1 MKNIVKGTRIFD
13 EMVEIDPWGVADI
26 KDYARLFTEFGI
38 TPFKELLN
46 RIEKPHLYM
55 RRGIIV
61 GHRGYEE
68 VLRAMNERSKFAVM
82 SGFMPSGRIHL
93 GGKMVMDEIIWHQ
106 RMGGDA
112 FACIADM
119 ESHSVR
125 GTSWKECKEIGLN
138 EYILSLVALGFDVER
153 GHIYFQSENKKLRD
167 LSFELGKEVNFSE
180 ISAIYGFSGDV
191 NISHM
196 ISVVMQNADILQ
208 PQLLEYGGPKPA
220 VIPVGV
226 DQDPHIRLTRDIA
239 SRMRMFRVEKR
250 LDKSK
255 KPLGIRIPSL
265 VISSRSDRLDK
276 PYISIRAKQEKRRF
290 TQLDREA
297 LEEIARRIEGTK
309 KIYEMH
315 IDVFGIEASEI
326 DRSMREIEEIVRAV
340 EMEYGGYGFSLP
352 AATYHRFMQGLT
364 GGKMSSSIP
373 ESYIA
378 LTEPPEEA
386 AKKVKQAK
394 TGGRATVE
402 EQRKLGGLPAQ
413 CTVYELMMSHLIE
426 EDAYV
431 KEIFEECKSGKRTCK
446 TCKSEAAELMFSF
459 IKNHQEERENAREV
473 LKKHE
478 TYKQWL

>member
-1 MKNIVKGTRIFD
+1 
-13 EMVEIDPWGVADI
+13 MVEIDPWGVADI

-46 RIEKPHLYM
+46 RIEEPHLYM

-138 EYILSLVALGFDVER
+138 EYILSLVALGFDVEK

-167 LSFELGKEVNFSE
+167 LAFELGREVNFSE

-239 SRMRMFRVEKR
+239 SRMRMFRVEKKWDDKKKR
-250 LDKSK
+250 IRVDIKPTYLERGALGELQKGVDELQGVLHVVKHKYHLDIELLDK
-255 KPLGIRIPSL
+255 LF
-265 VISSRSDRLDK
+265 VQ
-276 PYISIRAKQEKRRF
+276 AVEK
-290 TQLDREA
+290 
-297 LEEIARRIEGTK
+297 
-309 KIYEMH
+309 
-315 IDVFGIEASEI
+315 
-326 DRSMREIEEIVRAV
+326 IVRDV
-340 EMEYGGYGFSLP
+340 EIKYDGYGFFLP

-386 AKKVKQAK
+386 ARKVKRAK
-394 TGGRATVE
+394 TGGRVTVE
-402 EQRKLGGLPAQ
+402 EQKKHGGLPEQ
-413 CTVYELMMSHLIE
+413 CTVYDLLMSHLIE
-426 EDAYV
+426 EDDHV
-431 KEIFEECKSGKRTCK
+431 KEIFEDCKNGKRMCNACKSQ
-446 TCKSEAAELMFSF
+446 AAELMFSF
-459 IKNHQEERENAREV
+459 IKHHQEERERAKEV
-473 LKKHE
+473 LKGHE
-478 TYKQWL
+478 IYKRWFH

>member
-1 MKNIVKGTRIFD
+1 MSHQNIVKGTRIFD
-13 EMVEIDPWGVADI
+13 EMVEIDPWGTADI
-26 KDYARLFTEFGI
+26 KDYARLFEDFGI
-38 TPFKELLN
+38 SPFKELLS

-106 RMGGDA
+106 QMGGDA

-125 GTSWKECKEIGLN
+125 GTSWKDCKEIGLN
-138 EYILSLVALGFDVER
+138 EYILSLVALGFDVEK
-153 GHIYFQSENKKLRD
+153 GHIYFQSGNKELHD
-167 LSFELGKEVNFSE
+167 LAFELGLEVNFSE

-196 ISVVMQNADILQ
+196 ISVLMQNADILQ

-250 LDKSK
+250 LDK
-255 KPLGIRIPSL
+255 
-265 VISSRSDRLDK
+265 DQK
-276 PYISIRAKQEKRRF
+276 PYISIREKQAGRK
-290 TQLDREA
+290 A
-297 LEEIARRIEGTK
+297 LAEIASRIEGRK
-309 KIYEMH
+309 KIYAMH
-315 IDVFGIEASEI
+315 IDVFGIEESEI
-326 DRSMREIEEIVRAV
+326 DGTMREIEEIVREV
-340 EMEYGGYGFSLP
+340 EMEYGGYGFFFP
-352 AATYHRFMQGLT
+352 AATYHKFMQGLT

-386 AKKVKQAK
+386 AKKVKRAK
-394 TGGRATVE
+394 TGGRVTVE
-402 EQRKLGGLPAQ
+402 EQRKLGGSPAQ
-413 CTVYELMMSHLIE
+413 CTVYELMMFHLIE

-431 KEIFEECKSGKRTCK
+431 KEIFEECKNGKRMCNS
-446 TCKSEAAELMFSF
+446 CKSQAAELMHSF
-459 IKNHQEERENAREV
+459 IKTHQEEREKAKEV
-473 LKKHE
+473 LMEHE
-478 TYKQWL
+478 IYKQWLSL

>member
-1 MKNIVKGTRIFD
+1 
-13 EMVEIDPWGVADI
+13 MVSDKIEIDPWGVADI

-46 RIEKPHLYM
+46 RIEEPHLYM

-106 RMGGDA
+106 RAGGDA

-138 EYILSLVALGFDVER
+138 EYILSLVALGFDVEK
-153 GHIYFQSENKKLRD
+153 GHIYFQSENKNLRD
-167 LSFELGKEVNFSE
+167 LAFELGREVNFSE

-250 LDKSK
+250 RDK
-255 KPLGIRIPSL
+255 
-265 VISSRSDRLDK
+265 DRK
-276 PYISIRAKQEKRRF
+276 PYISIREKQAGRK
-290 TQLDREA
+290 A
-297 LEEIARRIEGTK
+297 LAEIAGRIEGSK

-340 EMEYGGYGFSLP
+340 EMEYGGYGFFFP

-364 GGKMSSSIP
+364 GGKMSSSMP

-386 AKKVKQAK
+386 ARKVKRAK
-394 TGGRATVE
+394 TGGRVTVE
-402 EQRKLGGLPAQ
+402 EQKKQGGLPEQ
-413 CTVYELMMSHLIE
+413 CTVYDLLMSHLIE
-426 EDAYV
+426 DDIHV
-431 KEIFEECKSGKRTCK
+431 KEIFEECRNGKRTCK

-459 IKNHQEERENAREV
+459 IKHHQEERERAKEV
-473 LKKHE
+473 LKGHE